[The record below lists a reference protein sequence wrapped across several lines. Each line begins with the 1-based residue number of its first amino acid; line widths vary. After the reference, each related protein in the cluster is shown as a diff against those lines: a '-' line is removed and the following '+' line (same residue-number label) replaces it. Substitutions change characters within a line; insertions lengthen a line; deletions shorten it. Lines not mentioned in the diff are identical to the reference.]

1 MKEFKVKVLVLL
13 KENLFDPQG
22 KVLEDIMKEKNIDV
36 KDVRVGKLIVFSIRA
51 NNKEEILKIIN
62 EKLSNLFA
70 NPVIEMFEVDIVE
83 NEHITSYWFI
93 WTYNGI

>member
-83 NEHITSYWFI
+83 NEHITSY
-93 WTYNGI
+93 

>member
-51 NNKEEILKIIN
+51 NNKEEVLKIIN

-83 NEHITSYWFI
+83 NEHITSY
-93 WTYNGI
+93 